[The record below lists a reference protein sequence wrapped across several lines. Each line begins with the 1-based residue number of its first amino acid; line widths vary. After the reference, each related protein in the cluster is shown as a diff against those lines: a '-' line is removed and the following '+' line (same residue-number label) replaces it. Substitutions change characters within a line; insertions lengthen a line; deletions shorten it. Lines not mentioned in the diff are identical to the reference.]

1 MQDVELDRFSKV
13 LASIGI
19 HGSLS
24 VNIHPSIATWA
35 PNPGSM
41 AIHWVPVTVECY
53 NAIHRTE
60 DAYGQGL
67 FIDPGVRTTNDPDD
81 PYKFDFTTAE
91 IELIL
96 KRVQECIHL
105 TKVFPEEGPSTVLH
119 LNVRMIST
127 NEHFYG
133 KKSKK
138 LFDMLKYAD
147 FVLIFEFLY
156 LKIYHYTKEGSNQH
170 SLIFVHGHV
179 SNMLQSRPHDQ
190 APITSANLVSSSKTA
205 TVLHFLQAVC
215 GSFGSDNPTTTF
227 TTNKSMAG
235 NFLFSYSIYGYSIK
249 NGHQTSRNA
258 VLIGKSILALLH
270 GVNHFREGYH
280 RLPAGPLNEW
290 EANAGNNAER
300 DGYLSRRIVNI
311 ASSAMNESEVEGAL
325 RKVVEMLK
333 TNMLTGDKR
342 PRQEILGQIK
352 HQTPLAS
359 GIMTRLTKIVET
371 DMPPQSKQNRWTKT
385 EDAAFET
392 LIREGRIVKWGKW
405 KSISKLLNDR
415 GIDRDNYDIKS
426 HINGTKFGNAMKD
439 LWKKTNQNAEMRASV
454 PKSKKRKRSD
464 DSDDSDKD

>member
-1 MQDVELDRFSKV
+1 M
-13 LASIGI
+13 
-19 HGSLS
+19 
-24 VNIHPSIATWA
+24 
-35 PNPGSM
+35 
-41 AIHWVPVTVECY
+41 
-53 NAIHRTE
+53 
-60 DAYGQGL
+60 
-67 FIDPGVRTTNDPDD
+67 
-81 PYKFDFTTAE
+81 
-91 IELIL
+91 
-96 KRVQECIHL
+96 
-105 TKVFPEEGPSTVLH
+105 
-119 LNVRMIST
+119 
-127 NEHFYG
+127 
-133 KKSKK
+133 
-138 LFDMLKYAD
+138 
-147 FVLIFEFLY
+147 
-156 LKIYHYTKEGSNQH
+156 
-170 SLIFVHGHV
+170 
-179 SNMLQSRPHDQ
+179 
-190 APITSANLVSSSKTA
+190 
-205 TVLHFLQAVC
+205 
-215 GSFGSDNPTTTF
+215 
-227 TTNKSMAG
+227 
-235 NFLFSYSIYGYSIK
+235 
-249 NGHQTSRNA
+249 
-258 VLIGKSILALLH
+258 LH

-342 PRQEILGQIK
+342 PRKEILGQIK

-415 GIDRDNYDIKS
+415 GIVRGNYDIQS
-426 HINGTKFGNAMKD
+426 HITESKFGRAMKA
-439 LWKKTNQNAEMRASV
+439 LWHEMNQNAEMRASV